1 MIRRCDI
8 RNMVFICRLN
18 QYFLNVRVVITD
30 LNEIIIYLYR
40 EILLC
45 FLKREYVTQTKL
57 YRINPKNGQFQLID
71 GQLYL
76 GVKVMS
82 HIDDQNVIAN
92 NMWSKIFFEVYTIL
106 IYVLDIS
113 YFYKQQ
119 RLKYKKRYYMV
130 GIILSKLSTLKP
142 ENYFSL
148 EY

>member
-1 MIRRCDI
+1 MLGRCDI

-30 LNEIIIYLYR
+30 LHEIIIYLYR
-40 EILLC
+40 EILLG

-92 NMWSKIFFEVYTIL
+92 NMWSKIFFEVYTMYIYNNKNFL
-106 IYVLDIS
+106 II
-113 YFYKQQ
+113 
-119 RLKYKKRYYMV
+119 
-130 GIILSKLSTLKP
+130 
-142 ENYFSL
+142 
-148 EY
+148 